1 MKQISYLLLILL
13 STSFIGCSGEETD
26 NAQLD
31 AEISPIIPKVNS
43 TVLRVLVDDNQLVQ
57 KGDTLLVLDNANF
70 AIAVKQ
76 AEVALALAKQNVT
89 LSKSSQQTAASSVSS
104 VAANSA
110 AVQATLAS
118 AQAGVDVAKTKL
130 TLVSKNFE
138 RIKNL
143 LGLKSATQQQFDAIK
158 ADRDDAQLKLTIAEA
173 QVLAL
178 NKQID
183 AAKYEVAT
191 TKSSVTV
198 SANGVTIAELSI
210 KQAENNLDM
219 AKLQLSYCVITAPAN
234 GIVSKKNVQ
243 NGQVVSIGQPLMAIA
258 DNKKVWVVANFKETQ
273 IENMKVNQEAEI
285 KVDAYSDK
293 VFKGKVESFSQA
305 TGAKFSLLPADN
317 ATGNFVKV
325 TQRIPVKITI
335 DNTDTRYPLRA
346 GMSVL
351 VKVQTK

>member
-1 MKQISYLLLILL
+1 MKKITYLLLLL
-13 STSFIGCSGEETD
+13 LIAAFIGCSGEETD
-26 NAQLD
+26 DAQLD
-31 AEISPIIPKVNS
+31 ADISPVIPKINS
-43 TVLRVLVDDNQLVQ
+43 TVVRVLVDDNQTVK
-57 KGDTLLVLDNANF
+57 KGDTLVVLDDANF
-70 AIAVKQ
+70 VIAVKQ
-76 AEVALALAKQNVT
+76 AEVALAQAKQNVS

-110 AVQATLAS
+110 AVKATLAS
-118 AQAGVDVAKTKL
+118 AQAGVDVAKTRL
-130 TLVSKNFE
+130 NLVSKNFE
-138 RIKNL
+138 RFKNL
-143 LGLKSATQQQFDAIK
+143 LELKSATQQQFDAIK
-158 ADRDDAQLKLTIAEA
+158 ADRDDAQAKLEMAEA

-178 NKQID
+178 RKQIE
-183 AAKYEVAT
+183 AAKYQVTT
-191 TKSSVTV
+191 TKNSVAV
-198 SANGVTIAELSI
+198 SDNGVLLAELSI
-210 KQAENNLDM
+210 KQAENNLEM
-219 AKLQLSYCVITAPAN
+219 SKLQLSYCVITAPAA

-243 NGQVVSIGQPLMAIA
+243 NGQVVSIGQPLLAIT

-273 IENMKVNQEAEI
+273 IENMKVDQEAEI

-335 DNTDTRYPLRA
+335 ENTDAKYPLRA